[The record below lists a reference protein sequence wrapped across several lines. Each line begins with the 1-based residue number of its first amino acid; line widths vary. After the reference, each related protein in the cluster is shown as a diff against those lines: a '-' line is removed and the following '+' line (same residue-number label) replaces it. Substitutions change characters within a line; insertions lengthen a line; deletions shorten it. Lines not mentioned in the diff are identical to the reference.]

1 MYGASD
7 SQDKPSKGKKGKK
20 EKRDRKKE
28 REREEELASKMPPS
42 HPTTDVSSALL
53 VSLLAL
59 GFILAHMHL
68 CVCWCVGLH
77 MWLGDGGGGL
87 EEEQFVV
94 PFIHPVTS
102 KADSPLRLLVLCLWT
117 AAQEDGCA
125 ARLPGRA
132 GLLPAPLPAGGPQL
146 AALLLGQR
154 H

>member
-1 MYGASD
+1 
-7 SQDKPSKGKKGKK
+7 
-20 EKRDRKKE
+20 
-28 REREEELASKMPPS
+28 
-42 HPTTDVSSALL
+42 
-53 VSLLAL
+53 
-59 GFILAHMHL
+59 
-68 CVCWCVGLH
+68 